1 MSKDPI
7 KNTKTEITLKWWRSP
22 LQARALFALVFTIG
36 IFLSSLGLAAAPL
49 CSSVFSPESSESFV
63 YFGKEI
69 QEPIAQLLQKAEHS
83 IDLELSLDAKS
94 PLFPLLQK
102 KAAQGVKIRMVLENR
117 DFYKEPARQRE
128 WFDMLQTLKESNIE
142 FVTSDY
148 NDVSQYRAFPRSYLH
163 RKLVIVDQHS
173 FYVGS
178 SNFSR
183 NVGNVEVGY
192 FGKMHDQLSLQE
204 VFNADHTA
212 SAKSWKNVKPTTIL
226 PEAELKKVSLIGPGT
241 ENPDFQSYILKAIEK
256 TQNRIVISAFEAGD
270 GQILKALINKKKQN
284 PAMRIQILL
293 SSDPMPVRFGERKV
307 MVEKSLN
314 YKAQLQKAGIEVR
327 DYTQKNSLNH
337 SRMGIFDDTVYG
349 SSADFTQRGFNGN
362 VELGFALKSEEMS
375 KSTLESFDVIWK
387 SSQQAQEATL
397 KERIIATFVNFYDQ
411 ISILIIKSRLLL
423 SGST

>member
-1 MSKDPI
+1 MSRVPI
-7 KNTKTEITLKWWRSP
+7 KNTTIEKAPTWWRSL
-22 LQARALFALVFTIG
+22 LQARALFALVFTLG
-36 IFLSSLGLAAAPL
+36 IFLSSLGRAEAPL
-49 CSSVFSPESSESFV
+49 CSSVFAQESTESFV

-94 PLFPLLQK
+94 PLFPLIQK
-102 KAAQGVKIRMVLENR
+102 KAAQGVKIRMVLDNR

-142 FVTSDY
+142 FVTSDF

-192 FGKMHDQLSLQE
+192 FGKMHDQLSLQA
-204 VFNADHTA
+204 VFNADHAA
-212 SAKSWKNVKPTTIL
+212 SAKSWKNVKETPIL

-241 ENPDFQSYILKAIEK
+241 ENPDFQGYLLNAIAK
-256 TQNRIVISAFEAGD
+256 TQKRIVISAFEAAD

-284 PAMRIQILL
+284 PDMRIQILL

-337 SRMGIFDDTVYG
+337 SRMAILDDMVYG

-362 VELGFALKSEEMS
+362 VELGFALKSDAMA
-375 KSTLESFDVIWK
+375 KSTLESFDAIWK
-387 SSQQAQEATL
+387 TSQQVQEASL
-397 KERIIATFVNFYDQ
+397 REKIVATFVNFYDQ
-411 ISILIIKSRLLL
+411 ICILIIKARLIGTA
-423 SGST
+423 S